1 MLDYPVKPGNWEIVC
16 MTDIENKI
24 ATLKRGLAEVLLE
37 KELDEKLRSG
47 VTLKV
52 KAGFD
57 PTAPDIHLGHTVLL
71 NKLRQF
77 QDLGHEVIFIIGDF
91 TATIGDPTGRNVTRP
106 PLAEKEILANAETY
120 RRQAFKILLPE
131 KTKVVFNSSWLRPL
145 TPMKLI
151 ELAATSTVARMLER
165 DDFSKRY
172 RENKPIAIHE
182 FLYPLLQGYDS
193 VAIEADIEFGGTD
206 QKFNLLMGRELQKHF
221 GQPPQTVIMTP
232 LLEGL
237 DGKNKMSKSLGNY
250 IGIDE
255 SPQEIFG
262 KLMSTSDELMW
273 RYFDLLSF
281 RTTVEITQW
290 KREVP
295 SLNPRDLKLKLALEI
310 VERFHSKELAEE
322 AQREFISH
330 FQQGVVSDVETR
342 SLEIEEDSV
351 PIATLLKIAGLVS
364 SSSEAVRLIK
374 QGGVKIDGKKLDDYS
389 RLIDKGSEALYQVG
403 KRRVAKLRVVKTGS
417 SRPI

>member
-403 KRRVAKLRVVKTGS
+403 KRRIAKLRVVKTGS